1 MSTARGTA
9 TLGTIAIP
17 SYYRQITVAVPWKQR
32 EENSPNP
39 RSHIEP
45 LNNYMRKSLVIN
57 DPFWRF
63 MESVTEAMALGYG
76 LIRKALMRVTSGW
89 LEVGSRA
96 SPESAAALGV
106 VLPS

>member
-1 MSTARGTA
+1 
-9 TLGTIAIP
+9 
-17 SYYRQITVAVPWKQR
+17 
-32 EENSPNP
+32 
-39 RSHIEP
+39 
-45 LNNYMRKSLVIN
+45 MRKSLVIN

-76 LIRKALMRVTSGW
+76 LIRKALMRVTSSW